1 VSAAEF
7 KRADRV
13 GSAMQRE
20 LAVLIRDLKDLPG
33 GLVTVQEVRVSRDLS
48 HAKVYF
54 TVIGADADDTLADL
68 KHAAGYLRRELGHA
82 MRLRSVPELHFV
94 YDTSIADGERL
105 DSLIETAV
113 ARDGHVRTE
122 DDG

>member
-13 GSAMQRE
+13 GSAIQRE

-113 ARDGHVRTE
+113 ARDSHVRTE